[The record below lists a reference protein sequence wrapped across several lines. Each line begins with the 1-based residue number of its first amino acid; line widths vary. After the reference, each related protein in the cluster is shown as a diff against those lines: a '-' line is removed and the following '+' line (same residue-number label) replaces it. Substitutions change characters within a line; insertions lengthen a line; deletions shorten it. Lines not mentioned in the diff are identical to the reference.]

1 VVIRLERLLAYG
13 PADATDKLFPHYLLP
28 HLNPDCFYLF
38 GTGLPRL
45 SWKGGS

>member
-13 PADATDKLFPHYLLP
+13 PADATDKLLPHYLLP
-28 HLNPDCFYLF
+28 HLNPDWFYLF

-45 SWKGGS
+45 S